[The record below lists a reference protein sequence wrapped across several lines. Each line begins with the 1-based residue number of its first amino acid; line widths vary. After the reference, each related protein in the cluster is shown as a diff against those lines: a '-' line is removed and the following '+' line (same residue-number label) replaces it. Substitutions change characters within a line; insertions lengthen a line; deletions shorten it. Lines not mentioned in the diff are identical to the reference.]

1 MNSLLLIILILLG
14 GAGLAFLANRIT
26 PILSGIVSFLSIGA
40 AAVIF
45 FLQVSAAD
53 SITIPIMSGLS
64 LHWGINAYSWVFAA
78 MILGLSVFVALY
90 AIAFMQGKDRL
101 GYFFFNFTLS
111 IMAMLGIVFS
121 QDWISLFIFWEI
133 MTWSSFLIVIYAGIS
148 EGRVGTKYMIFSAIG
163 GYAMFMA
170 ILVSNSLLGS
180 FQISDLVAGFG
191 SLSIGNQALIGIL
204 LMIAFGVK
212 AAVMPLHVW
221 APRAYADSPMAYT
234 AIFSGLLSK
243 MGIFGMGI
251 LMISIFS
258 QGSIGQTFIFSN
270 VLAWLGAITS
280 VIATFYAVIQK
291 DAKRLLAYSSIAQL
305 GYIIVGLAI
314 GTPLSIMAALFL
326 AVVHAIFKG
335 TLFMAVGAV
344 ERQAGTT
351 NMEEVGA
358 LIRKMPWTFMAALFS
373 IIALAGVPPLGGF
386 VGKWMLYESLITS
399 EFGSNYFLV
408 IVVFLSSTAAF
419 LYSYRFLFGLFLG
432 QEEPEYDHVKEA
444 PAIMVIPMVILALS
458 LLVIGAFPGLL
469 FEPIANGM
477 AYLGVHIDWD
487 MTVLSNVWGDSVYM
501 EPIWT
506 SVLIMFVIGA
516 IFLTFKNRKNT
527 RYVTTKDIHTSG
539 EIPEDYENMTYSVN
553 FYQPFERAIEPV
565 MKRKID
571 TYYNRLGEGFE
582 SLFGFLRKIYT
593 GNGQTYAVYVI
604 IFLSILILIGNTIFN
619 N

>member
-1 MNSLLLIILILLG
+1 
-14 GAGLAFLANRIT
+14 
-26 PILSGIVSFLSIGA
+26 
-40 AAVIF
+40 
-45 FLQVSAAD
+45 
-53 SITIPIMSGLS
+53 
-64 LHWGINAYSWVFAA
+64 
-78 MILGLSVFVALY
+78 
-90 AIAFMQGKDRL
+90 
-101 GYFFFNFTLS
+101 
-111 IMAMLGIVFS
+111 
-121 QDWISLFIFWEI
+121 
-133 MTWSSFLIVIYAGIS
+133 
-148 EGRVGTKYMIFSAIG
+148 
-163 GYAMFMA
+163 MFMA

-180 FQISDLVAGFG
+180 FQIMDLVNGFG
-191 SLSIGNQALIGIL
+191 TLSLGNQALIGIL
-204 LMIAFGVK
+204 FMVAFGVK
-212 AAVMPLHVW
+212 SAIMPLHVW
-221 APRAYADSPMAYT
+221 APRAYSDSPMAFT

-243 MGIFGMGI
+243 MGVFGMGI
-251 LMISIFS
+251 LMISVFAN
-258 QGSIGQTFIFSN
+258 GTIGQSFIFSN
-270 VLAWLGAITS
+270 VLAWMGAITS

-358 LIRKMPWTFMAALFS
+358 LIRKMPWTFMASLFS

-399 EFGSNYFLV
+399 GFGSNYFLV
-408 IVVFLSSTAAF
+408 VMVFLSSTAAF

-444 PAIMVIPMVILALS
+444 PAIMVIPMVILSLL

-469 FEPIANGM
+469 FEPIANAM
-477 AYLGVHIDWD
+477 SFMGVQVSWD
-487 MTVLSNVWGDSVYM
+487 MTVLSNVWGDTVHM

-506 SVLIMFVIGA
+506 SILIVFVIA
-516 IFLTFKNRKNT
+516 ATFLTFKNRKST

-539 EIPEDYENMTYSVN
+539 EIPEAHENMTYAVD
-553 FYQPFERAIEPV
+553 FYRPFERAIEPV
-565 MKRKID
+565 LKRKMD
-571 TYYNRLGEGFE
+571 EYYNAFGEGLE

>member
-1 MNSLLLIILILLG
+1 MNSLLLVILILLA
-14 GAGLAFLANRIT
+14 GAVLSFLANRIM
-26 PILSGIVSFLSIGA
+26 PILSGVMSFLSIGA

-45 FLQVSAAD
+45 FVQVSAAD
-53 SITIPIMSGLS
+53 SMAIPISGFS
-64 LHWGINAYSWVFAA
+64 LHWGINAYSWLFGA
-78 MILGLSVFVALY
+78 MVLGLSVFVALY
-90 AIAFMQGKDRL
+90 AIAFMKGKDRL
-101 GYFFFNFTLS
+101 GYFFFNFNLT
-111 IMAMLGIVFS
+111 IMAMMGIVFS
-121 QDWISLFIFWEI
+121 TDWVSLFIFWEI
-133 MTWSSFLIVIYAGIS
+133 MTWSSFLIIIYAGIS

-180 FQISDLVAGFG
+180 FQIADLVSGFG
-191 SLSIGNQALIGIL
+191 TLSLGNQALIGIL
-204 LMIAFGVK
+204 FMVAFGVK
-212 AAVMPLHVW
+212 SAVMPLHVW
-221 APRAYADSPMAYT
+221 APRAYADSPMAFT

-251 LMISIFS
+251 LMISVFA
-258 QGSIGQTFIFSN
+258 QGTIGQTFIFSN
-270 VLAWLGAITS
+270 ILAWLGAVTS
-280 VIATFYAVIQK
+280 VIATFYALIQK

-335 TLFMAVGAV
+335 TLFMVVGAV

-351 NMEEVGA
+351 NMEELGA

-399 EFGSNYFLV
+399 GFGANYFLV
-408 IVVFLSSTAAF
+408 IMVFLSSTAAF

-432 QEEPEYDHVKEA
+432 QEEPEFDHVKEA
-444 PAIMVIPMVILALS
+444 PAIMVVPMVVLALL

-469 FEPIANGM
+469 FEPIANAM
-477 AYLGVHIDWD
+477 AYMGVDVNWN
-487 MTVLSNVWGDSVYM
+487 MTVLSNVWGDEVHM
-501 EPIWT
+501 EPLWT
-506 SVLIMFVIGA
+506 SILVMFVIGA
-516 IFLTFKNRKNT
+516 TFLTFKTRRNT

-539 EIPEDYENMTYSVN
+539 EIPEAHENMTFSVN

-565 MKRKID
+565 MKRKMD
-571 TYYNRLGEGFE
+571 TYYNRIGEGLE
-582 SLFGFLRKIYT
+582 SLFGFARKIYT
-593 GNGQTYAVYVI
+593 GNGQTYAIYVI
-604 IFLSILILIGNTIFN
+604 IFLSILILIGETIFN
-619 N
+619 K

>member
-1 MNSLLLIILILLG
+1 MNSLLLIILILLA
-14 GAGLAFLANRIT
+14 GAIFAFLANRIT
-26 PILSGIVSFLSIGA
+26 PILSGIASFLSIGA

-53 SITIPIMSGLS
+53 NLSVSINGLE
-64 LHWGINAYSWVFAA
+64 LHWGINAYSWIFGA
-78 MILGLSVFVALY
+78 MILGLSIFVSLY
-90 AIAFMQGKDRL
+90 SIAFMQGKDRL
-101 GYFFFNFTLS
+101 GYFFFNFNLS
-111 IMAMLGIVFS
+111 IMAMMGIVFS
-121 QDWISLFIFWEI
+121 SDWISLFIFWEI
-133 MTWSSFLIVIYAGIS
+133 MTWSSFLIVIYAGLS

-163 GYAMFMA
+163 AYSMFMA

-180 FQISDLVAGFG
+180 FQIMDLVNGFG
-191 SLSIGNQALIGIL
+191 TLSIGNQALIGIL
-204 LMIAFGVK
+204 FMIAFGVK
-212 AAVMPLHVW
+212 SAIMPLHVW
-221 APRAYADSPMAYT
+221 APRAYSDSPMAFT

-243 MGIFGMGI
+243 MGVFGMGI
-251 LMISIFS
+251 LMISIFA
-258 QGSIGQTFIFSN
+258 QGTIGQTFIFSN
-270 VLAWLGAITS
+270 ILAWLGAVTS
-280 VIATFYAVIQK
+280 VMATFYAIIQK

-326 AVVHAIFKG
+326 AIVHAIFKG
-335 TLFMAVGAV
+335 TLFMVVGAV

-399 EFGSNYFLV
+399 DFDPNYFLV
-408 IVVFLSSTAAF
+408 VMVFLSSTAAF

-432 QEEPEYDHVKEA
+432 QEEPEYDHVKEV
-444 PAIMVIPMVILALS
+444 PAIMVIPMVILALL

-469 FEPIANGM
+469 FEPIANAM
-477 AYLGVHIDWD
+477 AYMGVDIEWK

-501 EPIWT
+501 ESIWT
-506 SVLIMFVIGA
+506 SILIVFVIAA
-516 IFLTFKNRKNT
+516 IFLTFKNRRST
-527 RYVTTKDIHTSG
+527 RYVSTKDIHTSG
-539 EIPEDYENMTYSVN
+539 EIPEAHENLTYAVD
-553 FYQPFERAIEPV
+553 FYRPFERAIAPV

-571 TYYNRLGEGFE
+571 NYYNRLGEGLE
-582 SLFGFLRKIYT
+582 SFFGFLRKLYT